1 MRSFIAP
8 LLISCISDFRQFY
21 IFLNISLFSKWK
33 WFGWNNLNSLYL
45 EIYEMLLTIL
55 KHYYTTIDHYLPKW
69 PTTRCEQ
76 YLLVPIWNM
85 IYLIY
90 VYTSMYVEFTCFHPF
105 FYILCWRGRYVEA
118 NSAEFDFIL
127 PLSLSWCNLCG
138 RNRATGT
145 HISTFVLINLN
156 FVNEF
161 TLFYFKT
168 NLLFIFFKMN
178 FVFF

>member
-1 MRSFIAP
+1 MEVIWLKQLKLTISRNIWNVTNNIET
-8 LLISCISDFRQFY
+8 LLHHY
-21 IFLNISLFSKWK
+21 WSLFTQVTYNTMWTVFTS
-33 WFGWNNLNSLYL
+33 SY
-45 EIYEMLLTIL
+45 L
-55 KHYYTTIDHYLPKW
+55 KHDLFNICLYFYV
-69 PTTRCEQ
+69 CGV
-76 YLLVPIWNM
+76 YLL
-85 IYLIY
+85 
-90 VYTSMYVEFTCFHPF
+90 SSF

-178 FVFF
+178 FVFFLKTIVPCDIPKNRKRKKKAINW